1 MPAEEPN
8 YLAHA
13 FKSQYN
19 LIGLG
24 TAAGFSLL
32 SLNPLPL
39 LVAAGLE
46 LIVLPLVSGN
56 ERFQRLV
63 RARLS
68 EEAEE
73 TRETRQRIESSEM
86 LAAMPE
92 MERQR
97 HRELSALAGEIRQNY
112 KGMNSTSQMLLEQL
126 VEKLDF
132 LLSFHLRMRYSLA
145 RYQAYFNST
154 DPERIQERIVMLDHE
169 VAKGPERVQQI
180 KARTRSVLIKRL
192 ERYQKALENRELIDA
207 QTETIQEVLQLLRD
221 QSYSMRDPRSITDQ
235 LDGLVTAAEET
246 ERGVKDM
253 EDLLSLEG
261 DPLMAGLEADIESE
275 LAEGRAAAEGP
286 AERTAVPTSPTTP
299 PARPAAGRL
308 KGAPSPPPPP
318 PRKKLT
324 H

>member
-24 TAAGFSLL
+24 TALGFAVISGTA
-32 SLNPLPL
+32 LPL

-46 LIVLPLVSGN
+46 MILLPLVSGN

-63 RARLS
+63 RARVS
-68 EEAEE
+68 EEHEE
-73 TRETRQRIESSEM
+73 RQEHRERLEASEM

-92 MERQR
+92 LERER
-97 HRELSALAGEIRQNY
+97 YRELSALAGEIRQNY
-112 KGMNSTSQMLLEQL
+112 KGMTTTSQMLLEQL
-126 VEKLDF
+126 VGKLEF
-132 LLSFHLRMRYSLA
+132 LISFYLRMRYSLS

-154 DPERIQERIVMLDHE
+154 DPERIQERVAMLDHE
-169 VAKGPERVQQI
+169 MGRGPERVQQI
-180 KARTRSVLIKRL
+180 KARTKAVLLKRL
-192 ERYQKALENRELIDA
+192 DRYAKALENRELIDA

-235 LDGLVTAAEET
+235 LDGLVSAAEET

-253 EDLLSLEG
+253 EDLLSVEG
-261 DPLMAGLEADIESE
+261 DPFLAGLDDDIEAE
-275 LAEGRAAAEGP
+275 LQEARVAPPPPKAP
-286 AERTAVPTSPTTP
+286 PLRTPSSP
-299 PARPAAGRL
+299 
-308 KGAPSPPPPP
+308 SSPPP
-318 PRKKLT
+318 PRKKIT

>member
-24 TAAGFSLL
+24 TALGFAIL
-32 SLNPLPL
+32 SANPLPL

-46 LIVLPLVSGN
+46 MVVLPLISGN
-56 ERFQRLV
+56 PRFQRLV

-73 TRETRQRIESSEM
+73 SRETRHRLESSEM
-86 LAAMPE
+86 LGSMPE
-92 MERQR
+92 AERQR
-97 HRELSALAGEIRQNY
+97 HRDLGALAGEIRQNY

-126 VEKLDF
+126 VGKLDF
-132 LLSFHLRMRYSLA
+132 LLSFHLRMRYSLS
-145 RYQAYFNST
+145 RYHAYFRST
-154 DPERIQERIVMLDHE
+154 DPERIQERIAMLDHE
-169 VAKGPERVQQI
+169 VSTGPERVQQI
-180 KARTRSVLIKRL
+180 KARTRAVLHKRL
-192 ERYQKALENRELIDA
+192 ERYQKAIENRDLIEA

-253 EDLLSLEG
+253 EDLLSV
-261 DPLMAGLEADIESE
+261 
-275 LAEGRAAAEGP
+275 EGRAVDGRPGGRHRGRAGGGARGHGRREPLAGGGAAALP
-286 AERTAVPTSPTTP
+286 LSVRAP
-299 PARPAAGRL
+299 PG
-308 KGAPSPPPPP
+308 GTSPPPPP